1 MGIKSTLTIRDVARA
16 AGVSTQTVSRVIN
29 NRPDVSSL
37 TRAHVKKVI
46 KDLGYSPNIIA
57 RSLSRGRTNT
67 LGVVGFGLEYF
78 GSSSMLTGI
87 ERQAND
93 LGYSISLSLLDRVD
107 AESVEDVLLRLNA
120 QQVAGIIWAVPGFT
134 DSTDV
139 IKVVNKKISVP
150 VVFLNQSTYVSKN
163 QVLIDNRLG
172 GRLAVEHLF
181 EQGYRKIGLIS
192 GPGNWWESNQRLL
205 GWRDVVTEKEL
216 PADKT
221 LLYEGNWEAESG
233 ALGFKH
239 LLAVNPDMDAVFVSN
254 DQMALGVIQAAHH
267 MNVRIPADLGV
278 VGFDDIP
285 ESGYFIPPLTT
296 VKQDARLLGAEAL
309 LRLHENLEAEKSG
322 ETFES
327 TEMVLKP
334 ELIIRQSSLRTM

>member
-1 MGIKSTLTIRDVARA
+1 MGIKSTLTIRDVART

-46 KDLGYSPNIIA
+46 KDLGYSPNTIA

-78 GSSSMLTGI
+78 GSSNVLTGI
-87 ERQAND
+87 ERQANE

-134 DSTDV
+134 DSADV

-150 VVFLNQSTYVSKN
+150 VVFLNQSTYVSQN

-172 GRLAVEHLF
+172 GHLAVEHLF
-181 EQGYRKIGLIS
+181 EQGYRKIGVIS
-192 GPGNWWESNQRLL
+192 GPENWWEANQRLL
-205 GWRDVVTEKEL
+205 GWRDVISEKGLQVNESL
-216 PADKT
+216 I
-221 LLYEGNWEAESG
+221 YEGDWGAESG

-239 LLAVNPDMDAVFVSN
+239 LLAANPDMDAVFVSN

-267 MNVRIPADLGV
+267 MKVDIPVDLGV

-309 LRLHENLEAEKSG
+309 LRLHENLEADKSG
-322 ETFES
+322 ETFENK
-327 TEMVLKP
+327 EKVLKP